1 MEKLERYRNSIV
13 EIMRKYQNAVPSS
26 GDIEVQTIFDREND
40 HYQII
45 NVGGQN
51 DRRIYGC
58 SLHIDIKNNKVWIQH
73 NGTERRIAEE
83 LNELGVPKEDI
94 VLAFHAPE
102 RRRFTGYATN

>member
-1 MEKLERYRNSIV
+1 MEKLDKYRNSIV
-13 EIMRKYQNAVPSS
+13 EIMRKYQNAVPSC

-45 NVGGQN
+45 NVGWQN

-73 NGTERRIAEE
+73 NGEKDCGRAERVGRAQ
-83 LNELGVPKEDI
+83 GRYCAGQQDI
-94 VLAFHAPE
+94 GMIIQIIF
-102 RRRFTGYATN
+102 

>member
-1 MEKLERYRNSIV
+1 MEKLDKYRNSIV
-13 EIMRKYQNAVPSS
+13 EIMKKYTNADSS
-26 GDIEVQTIFDREND
+26 CGDIEVQTVFDREND

-45 NVGGQN
+45 NVGWQN

-83 LNELGVPKEDI
+83 LIELGVPKEDI
-94 VLAFHAPE
+94 VLAFHAPK
-102 RRRFTGYATN
+102 RRQFTGYATN

>member
-1 MEKLERYRNSIV
+1 MEKLDKYRNSIV
-13 EIMRKYQNAVPSS
+13 EIMRKYQNAVPSC

-45 NVGGQN
+45 NVGWQN

-83 LNELGVPKEDI
+83 LNALGVPKEDI

-102 RRRFTGYATN
+102 RRRFTGYGTN